1 MLKFIGVN
9 DRAFLYFDYIL
20 SFDLLHIEKAMCAIF
35 EFSVLKSVKYRFYFV
50 C

>member
-20 SFDLLHIEKAMCAIF
+20 SFDLLHIGKAMCAIF

>member
-1 MLKFIGVN
+1 MLKFIGMN

-35 EFSVLKSVKYRFYFV
+35 EFSVLKSVKYRFCFV